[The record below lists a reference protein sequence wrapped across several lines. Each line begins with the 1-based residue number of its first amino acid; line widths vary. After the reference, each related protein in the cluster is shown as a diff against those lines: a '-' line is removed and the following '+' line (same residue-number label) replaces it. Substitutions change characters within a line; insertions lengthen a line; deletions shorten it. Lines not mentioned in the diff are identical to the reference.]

1 MARSRSRYWSD
12 HWQRFPESVPLPVE
26 DGLAT
31 SKKRGAMAEHWWSKR
46 FTDVLD
52 SYGLGGRMQRGR
64 RYARQGQVMT
74 LQVDAGLITAQVQ
87 GSRRTP
93 YLVSVRLSEVS
104 DAQWAAIEAELA
116 SRAGL
121 VAALLAGQVPED
133 LVEVFSAAG
142 TPLLPLRWADLRASC
157 TCPDSANPCKHLAA
171 VLYVFADQLDTDP
184 WLLLQWRGRS
194 RAEVVDLLRTD
205 QPSDETVAPWWP
217 FGPGPLPDEAL
228 TAPLQPSGRSLPIN
242 GDAAAVL
249 DLLRPTE
256 LEIRS
261 TPVVDI
267 IRDAYRAVITTD
279 DSE

>member
-12 HWQRFPESVPLPVE
+12 HWQRFPESVPLPVD

-93 YLVSVRLSEVS
+93 YLVSIRLSEVS
-104 DAQWAAIEAELA
+104 EAQWAAIEAELA

-121 VAALLAGQVPED
+121 VAALLAGEVPED

-142 TPLLPLRWADLRASC
+142 TPLLPLHWADLRASC
-157 TCPDSANPCKHLAA
+157 SCPDSANPCKHLAA

-194 RAEVVDLLRTD
+194 RAEVIDLLRIAA
-205 QPSDETVAPWWP
+205 PSAETVAPWWP
-217 FGPGPLPDEAL
+217 FGPGPLPDDAL
-228 TAPLQPSGRSLPIN
+228 TAPLQASGRSLPID
-242 GDAAAVL
+242 GDAGAVL

-256 LEIRS
+256 LEIRT

-267 IRDAYRAVITTD
+267 IRDAYQAVIVTD
-279 DSE
+279 DSR

>member
-1 MARSRSRYWSD
+1 MASNLAKPCD
-12 HWQRFPESVPLPVE
+12 RF
-26 DGLAT
+26 
-31 SKKRGAMAEHWWSKR
+31 
-46 FTDVLD
+46 
-52 SYGLGGRMQRGR
+52 GRW
-64 RYARQGQVMT
+64 
-74 LQVDAGLITAQVQ
+74 L
-87 GSRRTP
+87 S
-93 YLVSVRLSEVS
+93 SEVGA
-104 DAQWAAIEAELA
+104 AQLPHHPVPRPSHQRQTQELGQHLG
-116 SRAGL
+116 SLAGL

-133 LVEVFSAAG
+133 LVELFSAAG

-194 RAEVVDLLRTD
+194 RAEIIDLLRTD

-228 TAPLQPSGRSLPIN
+228 TAPLQPSGRSLPID
-242 GDAAAVL
+242 GDAAAVP
-249 DLLRPTE
+249 DLLRPTD

-261 TPVVDI
+261 TPVIDI
-267 IRDAYRAVITTD
+267 IRDAYRAVIATD